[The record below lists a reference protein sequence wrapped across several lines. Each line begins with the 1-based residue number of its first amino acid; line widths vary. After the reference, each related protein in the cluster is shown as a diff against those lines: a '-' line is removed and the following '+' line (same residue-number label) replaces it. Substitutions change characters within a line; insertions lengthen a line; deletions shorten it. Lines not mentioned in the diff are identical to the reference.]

1 MRTLI
6 NKHHLHNEWM
16 YMSHGEYVLHIFKH
30 VFFNMNNVL
39 NIHISSI
46 TKIPPLKSLSKT
58 LRNSSRVAKQMYIQG
73 ILREINSLHVS

>member
-16 YMSHGEYVLHIFKH
+16 YMSHGEYVLHIFKN

-39 NIHISSI
+39 NIHIS
-46 TKIPPLKSLSKT
+46 
-58 LRNSSRVAKQMYIQG
+58 
-73 ILREINSLHVS
+73 